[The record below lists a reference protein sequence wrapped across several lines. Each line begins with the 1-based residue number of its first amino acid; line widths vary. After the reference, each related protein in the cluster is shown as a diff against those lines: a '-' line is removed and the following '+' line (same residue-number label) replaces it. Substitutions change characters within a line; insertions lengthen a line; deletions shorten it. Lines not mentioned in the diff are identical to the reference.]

1 MHQTKGTYMSDQYQR
16 YLCLG
21 CGFLYDELMGLP
33 GHGIAPG
40 TRWQEIPDD
49 WVCPDCGTPKVRF
62 EMVSIPYAP
71 GEPESSSH
79 NTF

>member
-1 MHQTKGTYMSDQYQR
+1 MQQTKGIRMSDQYQR

-33 GHGIAPG
+33 EHGIAPG
-40 TRWQEIPDD
+40 TRWEQIPED
-49 WVCPDCGTPKVRF
+49 WVCPDCGTPKARF
-62 EMVSIPYAP
+62 EMVAIPYAP
-71 GEPESSSH
+71 GEPGASSH